1 MYNSKIKM
9 TTLGMS
15 SSGKTTLTLRLVK
28 DKFIQTESTIGGAF
42 LTYVDDEN
50 QLHYEIWDTAGSE
63 RYASL
68 MPMYYRGSD
77 IILLVF
83 DVSNVD
89 SINQLIYYLNSI
101 SQHLKNKYRV
111 IVVGNKTDLLRNDD
125 YDNVDKYL
133 RTVIEENNK
142 DRIKISD
149 YVYVSNK
156 TGEGIGKLK
165 NAIRNAGQE
174 MIGIKRKESGMML
187 ESDHTSSADQSKCS
201 C

>member
-1 MYNSKIKM
+1 M

-111 IVVGNKTDLLRNDD
+111 IVVGNKTDLLRNDE

-187 ESDHTSSADQSKCS
+187 ESDHTSFADQSKCS